1 MPQNENANNSNDT
14 LYLDNEV
21 EIQILNSITSVAS
34 SDNDDFAKPVPEH
47 IIKMM
52 PRDIRKRAVGRGGAG
67 SKAKSSDELIAYDV
81 FQLVPPPYN
90 LDYLAKLYEKNTAHN
105 AAVTMKAINIAGL
118 GYKIINSPETE
129 FKIER
134 LQSDKQKL
142 SKYLERL
149 KSERLAIYRK
159 LESLNEEEEFSEIM
173 VKVWTDVEALGT
185 GYLEIGRTVTGEI
198 GYIGHIPGQTMRIR
212 AARDGFIQV
221 IGDKYTFFRNY
232 GDLTT
237 PNPLNNDPNPNEV
250 MCFKKYS
257 PHSTYYGVPDIIA
270 ALPAVVGDAFAKEY
284 NIDYFENKAVPRYV
298 FITKGVKLSR
308 DAENNLREYFSTQL
322 KGKHHGTLYIPLPA
336 SINQSVD
343 ARFEPI
349 ENRPQDQSFTSYI
362 KDARLEV
369 LMAHRV
375 PPGKVGIFENTN
387 LAVSRDAD
395 RTFKEQVCRPEQ
407 RRLEK
412 RINVLFRE
420 IAKSDR
426 FTLKFN
432 EADVIDEDIR
442 SRKHDRYLR
451 TRVMKP
457 NEVRAEIGLPAVPE
471 GEEFLPAPGAAGPR
485 REPPPP
491 GAEGARRRTSDGARS
506 RDDSHPERAE
516 RGAEQERGI
525 TERRQ

>member
-1 MPQNENANNSNDT
+1 MLLSESEQNNDYYISDIDITVLSSKIFYASSND
-14 LYLDNEV
+14 DE
-21 EIQILNSITSVAS
+21 
-34 SDNDDFAKPVPEH
+34 FAKPVPDH
-47 IIKMM
+47 VWRSM
-52 PRDIRKRAVGRGGAG
+52 PSELRKALRSKDRKAA
-67 SKAKSSDELIAYDV
+67 SKAKAPEELSAYDV
-81 FQLVPPPYN
+81 LQVVPPPYN
-90 LDYLAKLYEKNTAHN
+90 LDALAKLYEKNTAHN

-129 FKIER
+129 FKIEL
-134 LQSDKQKL
+134 LQNNKAK
-142 SKYLERL
+142 LERFL
-149 KSERLAIYRK
+149 EKIKKERLALYRK
-159 LESLNEEEEFSEIM
+159 IESLNDEEEFSEIM

-185 GYLEIGRTVTGEI
+185 GYLEVGRTINGEI
-198 GYIGHIPGQTMRIR
+198 GYIGHIPGQTIRIR

-221 IGDKYTFFRNY
+221 IGNQYIFFRNF
-232 GDLTT
+232 GDTET
-237 PNPLNNDPNPNEV
+237 PNPLGNDPNPNEIIS
-250 MCFKKYS
+250 FKKYS

-270 ALPAVVGDAFAKEY
+270 AMPAVVGDAMAKEY
-284 NIDYFENKAVPRYV
+284 NIDYFENKAVPRYA
-298 FITKGVKLSR
+298 FITRGVKLSKE
-308 DAENNLREYFSTQL
+308 AERNLREYFSTQL

-336 SINQSVD
+336 AVNQTVD
-343 ARFEPI
+343 ARFEAI
-349 ENRPQDQSFTSYI
+349 ENRPQEQSFIEYI

-412 RINVLFRE
+412 KINLLFRE
-420 IAKSDR
+420 LAGSDK
-426 FTLKFN
+426 FMLKFN

-471 GEEFLPAPGAAGPR
+471 GEEFLPAPGTTLQPR
-485 REPPPP
+485 STPPPP
-491 GAEGARRRTSDGARS
+491 GAPEGNRRRTTDGLRS
-506 RDDSHPERAE
+506 REDGRPDRAE
-516 RGAEQERGI
+516 RGSEQDRGMP
-525 TERRQ
+525 ERRY